1 MKIKE
6 KIDSFLSGSE
16 SQEISGNTLK
26 SKEEDVSKEKKVIV
40 EKELPQVDEVVDD
53 NPGSIFE
60 AILSEGWLEK
70 ELEEYGSP
78 DPYTL
83 IKPKY
88 SDYHWLID
96 YRTKM
101 ISPVRYSSE
110 VIPTVALDDDTFVC
124 WVGSAQYI
132 IASSLLKETGEN

>member
-16 SQEISGNTLK
+16 AKDISSSTLK
-26 SKEEDVSKEKKVIV
+26 NQEEDTINEQKVIA
-40 EKELPQVDEVVDD
+40 EQETPTGDEESKNNAD
-53 NPGSIFE
+53 SIFE
-60 AILSEGWLEK
+60 ALLSEGWLEK

-83 IKPKY
+83 IKPKNG
-88 SDYHWLID
+88 DYHWLID

-101 ISPVRYSSE
+101 INPVRYSSE
-110 VIPTVALDDDTFVC
+110 VIPSIALDDDNFVC
-124 WVGSAQYI
+124 WVGPAQYI
-132 IASSLLKETGEN
+132 ISASLLKETGTN